1 MLNRIVLL
9 SVLALYVFTA
19 RATITLSDDKGNKV
33 QLIHPA
39 QRIVSLAPHIT
50 ESLFTAGAGQK
61 IIATVSYSDYPEAA
75 KKITRV
81 GGYPSLDLEK
91 IISLKPDLIIAWA
104 SGNNQDQ
111 IARLKTLG
119 FPIYMSEPRQPL
131 EIARNIR
138 NFGLLAGTSE
148 VADKTADAFV
158 ARYKKLEQQYARKKK
173 VRVFYQVWHKPIMT
187 VSGKHLI
194 SKIIHLCGGSNVF
207 AELSTLTPQVSLE
220 SVLLARPQVIVS
232 GGMGKS
238 RPDWLDAWKKWP
250 QLPAVKNG
258 HLYYIDPSIMQ
269 RVGPRI
275 LQGAE
280 QLCQFLE
287 YAR

>member
-50 ESLFTAGAGQK
+50 ESLFAAGAGQK

>member
-50 ESLFTAGAGQK
+50 ESLFAAGAGQK

-104 SGNNQDQ
+104 SGNNRDQ

-148 VADKTADAFV
+148 VADKTADAFI

>member
-50 ESLFTAGAGQK
+50 ESLFAAGAGQK

-104 SGNNQDQ
+104 SGNNRDQ

>member
-1 MLNRIVLL
+1 MFKKSRLLIV
-9 SVLALYVFTA
+9 VFCWISTA
-19 RATITLSDDKGNKV
+19 QASITLSDDKGNRV

-50 ESLFTAGAGQK
+50 ESLFAAGAGQK
-61 IIATVSYSDYPEAA
+61 IVGTVSYSDYPEAA

-104 SGNNQDQ
+104 SGNNREQVT
-111 IARLKTLG
+111 RLKTLG
-119 FPIYMSEPRQPL
+119 FPLYMSEPREPL

-138 NFGLLAGTSE
+138 NFGLLAGTSQ
-148 VADKTADAFV
+148 VANKTADAFI
-158 ARYKKLEQQYARKKK
+158 AEYKRLEKQYAGKRKVK
-173 VRVFYQVWHKPIMT
+173 VFYQVWHKPIMT
-187 VSGKHLI
+187 ISNKHLI

-207 AELSTLTPQVSLE
+207 ADLSTLTPQISLE
-220 SVLLARPQVIVS
+220 SVLLAKPEVIVS

-250 QLPAVKNG
+250 QLPAVKNQ

-275 LQGAE
+275 LKGAE
-280 QLCQFLE
+280 QLCRFLE
-287 YAR
+287 NAR